1 MLILDLLG
9 MYFDAA
15 VVFFTKSSPFF
26 RMVMAMLCSTSLKNN
41 MFYLFIETLKCTHF
55 FPFQYN
61 HKHILTACQDRNV
74 RVYMVGNGKHIKTF
88 KGSVGEDG
96 TLIKVVLDRSGV
108 YLGESKTKFLQVY
121 F

>member
-1 MLILDLLG
+1 MFKIRTYKVKVKMSRGVYILRSPWL
-9 MYFDAA
+9 
-15 VVFFTKSSPFF
+15 SS
-26 RMVMAMLCSTSLKNN
+26 SLKNN
-41 MFYLFIETLKCTHF
+41 MFYLFTETLKCTHF

-108 YLGESKTKFLQVY
+108 
-121 F
+121 